1 MFIDDVII
9 KVKAGNGG
17 NGVVAFRH
25 EKYVPLGGPSGGD
38 GGNGGS
44 IIFVGDEGL
53 TTLLDFRYQKK
64 IISENGQSGM
74 SKNMFGRNGENTYI
88 RVPIGSVIYDY
99 EKNRIIGDITKN
111 KQELLIVSGGKGG
124 KGNARFATSRVTAPE
139 ICERGE
145 PGEEKLIKIELKL
158 LADVGL
164 VGFPNVGKSTL
175 ISALSK
181 AKAKIADY
189 PFTTLV
195 PNLGVVQVPD
205 GRSFVMA
212 DLPGLIEGAS
222 SGLGLGHKF
231 LKHIERTRVIV
242 HLLDAS
248 KNDENEILSNYLIIN
263 KELEKFNPKLLERPM
278 VVALNKIDI
287 LNNREVVERIKKGI
301 DKPIIEISAYTKENL
316 DKLLYIIA
324 DLLVNSP
331 ITTFEDKTID
341 NFVEYKFEKDEKK
354 FIIKKESDGVYNIEG
369 IELKKIFDQTDFSKE
384 TNAKIFARKIRSMG
398 VDDELRKLGVQ
409 NGDIVRI
416 FGYEFEFME
425 WGKNEKKN

>member
-248 KNDENEILSNYLIIN
+248 K
-263 KELEKFNPKLLERPM
+263 
-278 VVALNKIDI
+278 
-287 LNNREVVERIKKGI
+287 
-301 DKPIIEISAYTKENL
+301 
-316 DKLLYIIA
+316 
-324 DLLVNSP
+324 
-331 ITTFEDKTID
+331 
-341 NFVEYKFEKDEKK
+341 
-354 FIIKKESDGVYNIEG
+354 
-369 IELKKIFDQTDFSKE
+369 
-384 TNAKIFARKIRSMG
+384 
-398 VDDELRKLGVQ
+398 
-409 NGDIVRI
+409 
-416 FGYEFEFME
+416 
-425 WGKNEKKN
+425 

>member
-1 MFIDDVII
+1 
-9 KVKAGNGG
+9 
-17 NGVVAFRH
+17 
-25 EKYVPLGGPSGGD
+25 
-38 GGNGGS
+38 
-44 IIFVGDEGL
+44 
-53 TTLLDFRYQKK
+53 
-64 IISENGQSGM
+64 
-74 SKNMFGRNGENTYI
+74 
-88 RVPIGSVIYDY
+88 
-99 EKNRIIGDITKN
+99 
-111 KQELLIVSGGKGG
+111 
-124 KGNARFATSRVTAPE
+124 ARFATSRVTAPE

-164 VGFPNVGKSTL
+164 IGFPNVGKSTL

-341 NFVEYKFEKDEKK
+341 DFVEYKFEKDEKK

-398 VDDELRKLGVQ
+398 VDNELRKLGVQ

-425 WGKNEKKN
+425 

>member
-287 LNNREVVERIKKGI
+287 LNNREVVERIKKDI

-324 DLLVNSP
+324 DLLVNSS
-331 ITTFEDKTID
+331 ITTFEDKTVD
-341 NFVEYKFEKDEKK
+341 DFVEYKFEKDEKK

-425 WGKNEKKN
+425 

>member
-425 WGKNEKKN
+425 

>member
-331 ITTFEDKTID
+331 ITTFEDKTVD
-341 NFVEYKFEKDEKK
+341 DFVEYKFEKDEKK

-398 VDDELRKLGVQ
+398 VDNELRKLGVQ

-425 WGKNEKKN
+425 